1 MQLPEYTQHK
11 DTDKRIKSAIMAL
24 KALTVLDLYPEHR
37 EELLT
42 VCLWKITTADG
53 NANGKSKK
61 FKIKFR
67 SEKVIKSLSTP
78 KEKNLRHDHV
88 YTRKLLIDR
97 IINNPDKIDDIV
109 KDAIGCVVTK
119 DEHDKL
125 HSVDEK
131 LQGWERYKAAGIK
144 VWDLKEG
151 KKHKIK

>member
-61 FKIKFR
+61 FKIKFAQAPVTWSDVR
-67 SEKVIKSLSTP
+67 GTKVSLTRDIFSSLIGLIKIRL
-78 KEKNLRHDHV
+78 ND
-88 YTRKLLIDR
+88 
-97 IINNPDKIDDIV
+97 
-109 KDAIGCVVTK
+109 
-119 DEHDKL
+119 
-125 HSVDEK
+125 
-131 LQGWERYKAAGIK
+131 LQGKYSS
-144 VWDLKEG
+144 
-151 KKHKIK
+151 